1 MNKRSIVLFL
11 FIGLLFV
18 VIGCTSDAEPDEET
32 VSESTEENSDETPKK
47 SDDSSLSDTLN
58 IALNAQPPHLDAPR
72 TAATASRDVARL
84 IFETLVTLDSNYQV
98 QPMLAESFETDDNQT
113 FIFHLREDILFHN
126 GETLTAEDA
135 VASMARWTESSQ
147 ILGEIFIDAQWE
159 AKDDYTVQLTLKE
172 PSALALDMMA
182 SPKEFAA
189 IMPENIVES
198 ATAEGVDEYVG
209 TGPYELI
216 EWKQDQYI
224 HLQEYIDYQPLD
236 MEPDGLSGKK
246 EALVEN
252 IYFHI
257 VNDASTRV
265 AGLQTGEYDFSYML
279 PYDSYDQIDADENL
293 DTYLMPSGSM
303 ILQYNKG
310 SDHITADFDVRRAIN
325 VAIDKDALMLA
336 AFPNEESFNVQSS
349 YMEKEIANWYSE
361 AGSEFHNIN
370 DPELAKEI
378 LEESDYNGEEVR
390 VLASRDYDH
399 HYNMGVVLHEELSNI
414 GINSVLEVYDWPT
427 TNKIVLEDDTFEI
440 FVVSLSTVST
450 PPQFLSLSSTW
461 AGGVDDDDV
470 LTELNNVQMS
480 RTLEEGQETWENLQH
495 YLWEEYLPASV
506 IGTYSDFFAANDKVE
521 GITMTAGPIF
531 WNVQV
536 YE

>member
-1 MNKRSIVLFL
+1 MRRLILLVLFFG
-11 FIGLLFV
+11 FIFICLSCSSEADSAKETTDNQV
-18 VIGCTSDAEPDEET
+18 EKSNEEQSKESD
-32 VSESTEENSDETPKK
+32 SPKT
-47 SDDSSLSDTLN
+47 DDTLN

-72 TAATASRDVARL
+72 TAATAARDVARL

-113 FIFHLREDILFHN
+113 FTFYLREDITFHN
-126 GETLTAEDA
+126 GERFSAEDA
-135 VASMARWTESSQ
+135 VASMERWMESSQ
-147 ILGEIFIDAQWE
+147 ILGEIFIDAVWE
-159 AKDDYTVQLTLKE
+159 VVDEYTVQLTLSE

-189 IMPENIVES
+189 IMPKDIVAS
-198 ATAEGVDEYVG
+198 ATAEGVDDYIG

-216 EWKQDQYI
+216 DWKQDQYI
-224 HLQEYIDYQPLD
+224 HLQEYVDYVSIDA
-236 MEPDGLSGKK
+236 EPDGLAGRK

-265 AGLQTGEYDFSYML
+265 AGLQTGEYDFAYML
-279 PYDSYDQIDADENL
+279 PYDNYEQIEAADHL

-310 SDHITADFDVRRAIN
+310 SDHITTNFAVREAIN
-325 VAIDKDALMLA
+325 TGIDKDALMLA

-349 YMEKEIANWYSE
+349 YIEREIANWYSE
-361 AGSEFHNIN
+361 AGDEFHNLN
-370 DPELAKEI
+370 NPELAKEI
-378 LEESDYNGEEVR
+378 LEQSGYNGEEVR

-399 HYNMGVVLHEELSNI
+399 HYNMGVVLHEELNNL

-450 PPQFLSLSSTW
+450 PPQFLSLSATW
-461 AGGVDDDDV
+461 AGGVDDEFV
-470 LTELNNVQMS
+470 LAELKNVQTS
-480 RTLEEGQETWENLQH
+480 NTLEEAQETWHDLQH
-495 YLWEEYLPASV
+495 YLWEQYLPASV
-506 IGTYSDFFAANDKVE
+506 IGTYSDFFAASNKVD

-531 WNVQV
+531 WNTTV